1 MAPSPPPKFTKKN
14 GVNMLNP
21 DYLAWKRQHGNQTST
36 GIQSKPWEP
45 PIDRMTVQIHVIQG
59 QDLVA
64 KDRNLFGKRTSSD
77 PYVLVSF
84 ASSPPSSTSGQVR
97 REQKTKLGQT
107 VTVKKNLSPT
117 WNFSV
122 TASIPY
128 NKKSHSNSLVFQIFD
143 QDKLSADDSM
153 GVVSLP
159 LEFKDSAGP
168 AAWYNIPKNSGKN
181 ASGKI
186 QIQIQTSLHR
196 VQGLTP
202 YC

>member
-1 MAPSPPPKFTKKN
+1 MSSSQPPKFTKKN

-21 DYLAWKRQHGNQTST
+21 DYLAWKKQHGNQTST
-36 GIQSKPWEP
+36 GVQSKPWQP
-45 PIDRMTVQIHVIQG
+45 PVDQMTVQITILQG

-77 PYVLVSF
+77 PYVLILFV
-84 ASSPPSSTSGQVR
+84 SSPPITTSGQIK
-97 REQKTKLGQT
+97 REQKVKLGQT
-107 VTVKKNLSPT
+107 ATVKKNLSPT
-117 WNFSV
+117 WNYSV

-128 NKKSHSNSLVFQIFD
+128 NKKSDKNSLVFQIFD
-143 QDKLSADDSM
+143 EDLLSADDSM
-153 GVVSLP
+153 GVVSLS

-168 AAWYNIPKNSGKN
+168 AAWYDIPKNSGKN
-181 ASGKI
+181 VSGKI
-186 QIQIQTSLHR
+186 QIKIQTSLHR